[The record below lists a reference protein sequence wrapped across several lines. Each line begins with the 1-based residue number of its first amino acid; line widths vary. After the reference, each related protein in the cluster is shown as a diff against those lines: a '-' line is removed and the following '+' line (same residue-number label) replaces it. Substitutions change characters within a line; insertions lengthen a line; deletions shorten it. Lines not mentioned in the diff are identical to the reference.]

1 MPITRR
7 DLLKAGASAAAL
19 TGLASLPRPLLA
31 QLDGAPEPVP
41 AIRDPR
47 LKALALRAIDAARSA
62 GATYADV
69 RLTHT
74 RTRGFRGNPQ
84 PPGDRES
91 IVVGARA
98 LVDGYWGFASGP

>member
-47 LKALALRAIDAARSA
+47 L
-62 GATYADV
+62 
-69 RLTHT
+69 
-74 RTRGFRGNPQ
+74 
-84 PPGDRES
+84 
-91 IVVGARA
+91 
-98 LVDGYWGFASGP
+98 